1 MIFIASHLIGVWLE
15 KRSHFHSCVVL
26 FDHSFKGLESQHNV
40 FYDSQADIDHMFF
53 HYGQNLSVHMH
64 VWNKTH

>member
-1 MIFIASHLIGVWLE
+1 MIFITSHLIGMFDWKNEVIFT
-15 KRSHFHSCVVL
+15 RVVL

-40 FYDSQADIDHMFF
+40 FYDSHADIDRMFF

-64 VWNKTH
+64 V

>member
-1 MIFIASHLIGVWLE
+1 MFDWKNEVIFT
-15 KRSHFHSCVVL
+15 RVVL

-40 FYDSQADIDHMFF
+40 FYDSHADIDHMFF

-64 VWNKTH
+64 V